1 MGNSMLLLDSVVFL
15 LQFVSFTL
23 FFVLSTNSALIKP
36 CLFFSPCLQVNGGT
50 QGNPVWNA
58 SDTVTEGWVK
68 AELAIST
75 FWPNSYQVLQMHT
88 SPLDILSQTLFRYCT
103 A

>member
-1 MGNSMLLLDSVVFL
+1 MLLLELVVFL
-15 LQFVSFTL
+15 LQFL
-23 FFVLSTNSALIKP
+23 QFVLSTKSALIKP
-36 CLFFSPCLQVNGGT
+36 CLFFCPCLQVNGGA

-88 SPLDILSQTLFRYCT
+88 SPLDIISQTLFRYCT